1 MLEQSAFL
9 DTLNSVKEIIATSE
23 VPMKE
28 AEILSY
34 FKDMNLDAEKQAMVL
49 EYLLNPDN
57 YKQDE
62 AADTQQNETSEPE
75 GEEQVNVYQMYLD
88 ELEGLNTYSEEELD
102 DMYKKLL
109 QGDSSMVEKISS
121 AWLMRVTQ
129 IAQQYMEPKLV
140 LEDLVQEGNLSL
152 FMRLQTLCGSME
164 KVIVEEELNLAIEQ
178 GVLSYASMIRDAKE
192 MESSVVAKVNLM
204 KAAMD
209 VLTEEEGRVPTI
221 QELSKYTKMT
231 VEELSALQEILD
243 EAK

>member
-28 AEILSY
+28 TEILSY
-34 FKDMNLDAEKQAMVL
+34 FKDMNLDAQKQAMVL

-62 AADTQQNETSEPE
+62 AADTHQKETDEPE
-75 GEEQVNVYQMYLD
+75 SEEQVNVYQMYLD

-209 VLTEEEGRVPTI
+209 VLTEEEGRMPTL
-221 QELSKYTKMT
+221 QELSEYTKMT

-243 EAK
+243 EAE